1 MAEVSKLRMLYNYVN
16 YIRTLPV
23 ALCIRGSAHR
33 EVIGQDFDRW
43 RDILA
48 GEMDDFS
55 LKHRFTAL
63 NWLLLNKPEY
73 RALLLHR
80 FRKPPKSLASV
91 AHFAITRL
99 LWTPMDS
106 LYIHT
111 EDIGGG
117 LFIQHGFSTII
128 CAERIGEN
136 CWINQQVTIG
146 YNGNDCPTLEDNVVV
161 HCGAKVIGAIT
172 MHRNSTAAAGAV
184 VVKDVPE
191 NALVGGVPAKV
202 IKIME

>member
-63 NWLLLNKPEY
+63 NWLLLNKPE
-73 RALLLHR
+73 
-80 FRKPPKSLASV
+80 
-91 AHFAITRL
+91 
-99 LWTPMDS
+99 
-106 LYIHT
+106 
-111 EDIGGG
+111 
-117 LFIQHGFSTII
+117 
-128 CAERIGEN
+128 
-136 CWINQQVTIG
+136 
-146 YNGNDCPTLEDNVVV
+146 
-161 HCGAKVIGAIT
+161 
-172 MHRNSTAAAGAV
+172 
-184 VVKDVPE
+184 
-191 NALVGGVPAKV
+191 
-202 IKIME
+202 